1 MSDGCGI
8 FGSYFNCVDSAS
20 SDPGYQPYT
29 YEVYSPSSF
38 CVASTLGTVSIDS
51 TLLSRC
57 YPYVCSTTGI
67 VFTIGSYSITCLTD
81 E

>member
-8 FGSYFNCVDSAS
+8 YGSYFNCVDSAS

-29 YEVYSPSSF
+29 SEVYSPASF
-38 CVASTLGTVSIDS
+38 CVTSTLGTVTIPS
-51 TLLSRC
+51 TLQSRC

-67 VFTIGSYSITCLTD
+67 VFTIGSYSITCLIG
-81 E
+81 